1 MNEVEPLISYGYP
14 HGSKTLTAT
23 DDGNFIYKRGGRSF
37 TQSVVL
43 TPSELF
49 EAIAFWIKEN
59 SQ

>member
-1 MNEVEPLISYGYP
+1 MTEPLISYGYP

-43 TPSELF
+43 THSELF
-49 EAIAFWIKEN
+49 EAIGLWIKEN
-59 SQ
+59 S

>member
-1 MNEVEPLISYGYP
+1 MTEPLISYGYP

-43 TPSELF
+43 TPSKLL
-49 EAIAFWIKEN
+49 EAIGLWIKEN
-59 SQ
+59 S